1 MVHGGR
7 KEDTTEVTQH
17 TQWVGETD
25 QQAKPVAAQST
36 ALMRTRDSFP
46 DLSCVCVCVCVCVTL
61 QKEKIRET
69 TMENPYQHFPLEDFG
84 KYIKQAMKFEK
95 RL

>member
-46 DLSCVCVCVCVCVTL
+46 DLSCVCVCVCVCVL
-61 QKEKIRET
+61 LCRRR
-69 TMENPYQHFPLEDFG
+69 
-84 KYIKQAMKFEK
+84 KFEK
-95 RL
+95 QPWKIPINISHSKILVNTSNRQ

>member
-1 MVHGGR
+1 MVHGGHN
-7 KEDTTEVTQH
+7 ELDTTEVTQH
-17 TQWVGETD
+17 TQWVGKTD
-25 QQAKPVAAQST
+25 QQAKPVATQST

-46 DLSCVCVCVCVCVTL
+46 DLSCVCVTL
-61 QKEKIRET
+61 QKEIIRET